1 VRLEPP
7 EAVRTLQRKLYCTA
21 KSEPTFRFYLLDDKM
36 YRADLLGHAWALVRA
51 NGGAAGVDGVTL
63 AAVEAD
69 GVGPFLARLAEELRT
84 HTYRSDPIRR
94 VRIPKRKGGERPLGI
109 PTVRDRV
116 VQAAI
121 VLVLEPIF
129 EADFQPCSY
138 GFRPKKDAHQAMAEI
153 SRSLAQGYTQV
164 LDADLTAYFDSIP
177 HGQLLA
183 AVARRVAAR
192 HILRLLTQ
200 WLRAPVV
207 VERDDGKQET
217 RGGKRTRRGTPQGGV
232 ISPLLANIYLHA
244 FDTAWRADGL
254 ERRWQAR
261 LIRYADDFVVLC
273 RSRAAQVQAVVA
285 DQLQALGLT
294 LNVAKTRLLD
304 ARQQAFS
311 FLGFTVC
318 VVRSRRT
325 RKSFPLIRPS
335 AEARQRLRDGVKAL
349 TGRDHLALPTP
360 TLIAAVNRV
369 VRGWAGYFHFQ
380 HCTRDFSALR
390 WFIEERVR
398 TYLRRKHRHRTRAYQ
413 AVPYTVLYGRLGL
426 YRLPARAPWTPPTHA
441 LRCR

>member
-1 VRLEPP
+1 MRLQPP
-7 EAVRTLQRKLYCTA
+7 ESVQALQRALYRKA
-21 KSEPTFRFYLLDDKM
+21 KSEPPFQFYLLYDKVH
-36 YRADLLGHAWALVRA
+36 RADVLRHAWALVRA
-51 NGGAAGVDGVTL
+51 NDGAPGVDGVTI

-69 GVGPFLARLAEELRT
+69 GVDPFLAHLAEELRA
-84 HTYRSDPIRR
+84 HTYRPDPIRR
-94 VRIPKRKGGERPLGI
+94 VTIPKRSGGERPLGI

-116 VQAAI
+116 VQAAA

-153 SRSLAQGYTQV
+153 SRALAQGYTQG

-177 HGQLLA
+177 HAQLLA
-183 AVARRVAAR
+183 AVARRVADR

-207 VERDDGKQET
+207 VERPDGKRET

-232 ISPLLANIYLHA
+232 ISPLLANVYLHA
-244 FDTAWRADGL
+244 FDTAWRVGGL

-261 LIRYADDFVVLC
+261 LIRYADDFVICC
-273 RSRAAQVQAVVA
+273 RAKTAQVQTAVV

-294 LNVAKTRLLD
+294 LNAAKTRTLD
-304 ARQQAFS
+304 ARPQAFT
-311 FLGFTVC
+311 FLGFTVR
-318 VVRSRRT
+318 VVRSKRT
-325 RKSFPLIRPS
+325 GREFPLVRPS
-335 AEARQRLRDGVKAL
+335 ADARQRLRDKVKAL

-360 TLIAAVNRV
+360 TLITAVNRV

-380 HCTRDFSALR
+380 HCSRDFSALR

-413 AVPYTVLYGRLGL
+413 AIPYTVLYGRLGL
-426 YRLPARAPWTPPTHA
+426 YRLPTRAPWTTPMHA
-441 LRCR
+441 GR

>member
-1 VRLEPP
+1 MRLQPP
-7 EAVRTLQRKLYCTA
+7 ESVQALQRALYRKA
-21 KSEPTFRFYLLDDKM
+21 KSEPTVQFYLLYDKLH
-36 YRADLLGHAWALVRA
+36 RADVLRHAWALVRA
-51 NGGAAGVDGVTL
+51 NDGAPGVDGVTI

-69 GVGPFLARLAEELRT
+69 GVEPFLAHLAEELRA
-84 HTYRSDPIRR
+84 HTYRPDPIRR
-94 VRIPKRKGGERPLGI
+94 VTIPKRSGGERPLGI

-116 VQAAI
+116 VQAAA

-138 GFRPKKDAHQAMAEI
+138 GFRPKKDAHQAVEAI
-153 SRSLAQGYTQV
+153 SRALAQGYTQV

-177 HGQLLA
+177 HAQLLA
-183 AVARRVAAR
+183 AVARRVADR

-207 VERDDGKQET
+207 VERADGKRET

-232 ISPLLANIYLHA
+232 ISPLLANVYLHA
-244 FDTAWRADGL
+244 FDTAWRVGGL

-261 LIRYADDFVVLC
+261 LIRYADDFVVCC
-273 RSRAAQVQAVVA
+273 RAKTAQVQAVVV

-294 LNVAKTRLLD
+294 LNAAKTRTLD
-304 ARQQAFS
+304 ARPQAFT
-311 FLGFTVC
+311 FLGFTVR
-318 VVRSRRT
+318 VVRSKRT
-325 RKSFPLIRPS
+325 GREFPLVRPS
-335 AEARQRLRDGVKAL
+335 ADARQRLRDKVKAL

-360 TLIAAVNRV
+360 TLITAVNRV

-390 WFIEERVR
+390 WFVEERVR

-413 AVPYTVLYGRLGL
+413 AIPHTVLYGRLGL
-426 YRLPARAPWTPPTHA
+426 YRLPTRAPWTTPMHA
-441 LRCR
+441 GR

>member
-7 EAVRTLQRKLYCTA
+7 ESVRTLQRKLYRKA
-21 KSEPTFRFYLLDDKM
+21 KSEPPFRFYLLYDKVH
-36 YRADLLGHAWALVRA
+36 RADFLGHAWALVRA
-51 NGGAAGVDGVTL
+51 NGGAPGIDGVTV
-63 AAVEAD
+63 AAVEAG
-69 GVGPFLARLAEELRT
+69 GVDPFLARLAEELRT
-84 HTYRSDPIRR
+84 HTYRPDPVRR
-94 VRIPKRKGGERPLGI
+94 VLIPKRSGGERPLGI

-116 VQAAI
+116 VQAAAR
-121 VLVLEPIF
+121 LVLEPIF

-138 GFRPKKDAHQAMAEI
+138 GFRPKKDAHQAVEEI
-153 SRSLAQGYTQV
+153 RAHLAWGYTQV

-183 AVARRVAAR
+183 AVARRVADR
-192 HILRLLTQ
+192 HILRLCTQ

-207 VERDDGKQET
+207 VERDDGKRET

-244 FDTAWRADGL
+244 FDTAWRAGGL

-273 RSRAAQVQAVVA
+273 RSKVAQVHAVVA
-285 DQLQALGLT
+285 EQLQALGLT
-294 LNVAKTRLLD
+294 LNVAKTRVLD
-304 ARQQAFS
+304 ARQQAFT
-311 FLGFTVC
+311 FLGFTVR
-318 VVRSRRT
+318 VTRSART
-325 RKSFPLIRPS
+325 GREFPLIRPS
-335 AEARQRLRDGVKAL
+335 AAARQRLRDQVKAL

-360 TLIAAVNRV
+360 TLILAVNRV

-413 AVPYTVLYGRLGL
+413 ALPYTVLYARLGL
-426 YRLPARAPWTPPTHA
+426 YRLPTRAPWPTPTHA
-441 LRCR
+441 VR